1 MPRDREGKAGFLLRG
16 RLLAALA
23 GTALA
28 VACGPRFEG
37 VERYRASVTAAEA
50 ELEESLGRF
59 DEASTKAGLAALR
72 GEAGRIVERARAARD
87 AVERLDV
94 PASLTTT
101 WREELL
107 FLNHVIPAFQGFAA
121 GAGGQA
127 DLERLRSILERGR
140 THQRRGRDALA
151 RESPS
156 APSGSETR
164 TEKERR

>member
-1 MPRDREGKAGFLLRG
+1 MPRDREAKAGFLRRVG
-16 RLLAALA
+16 LLAALG

-28 VACGPRFEG
+28 VACGPRFDR
-37 VERYRASVTAAEA
+37 VERYRGSVTAAEA
-50 ELEESLGRF
+50 ELEESLRRF
-59 DEASTKAGLAALR
+59 DEASTKTGLAALR

-94 PASLTTT
+94 PPSLTTT

-140 THQRRGRDALA
+140 THQRRGRAARLDPASALRA
-151 RESPS
+151 E
-156 APSGSETR
+156 
-164 TEKERR
+164 